1 MRMKDKKQNIELNKL
16 RSYSSIFSS
25 SYFSRLLK
33 FDDYSFIDDNILQ
46 FDQIKIGKKFDT
58 YYEYIKYVYNELSK
72 EYRNEYVYKNTF
84 LTELLIN
91 SYGVKDTV
99 AISEFKIGNSIAD
112 IVLFNGTS
120 KAFEIKTEL
129 DSRRR
134 LNGQLIDYRKIFKEC
149 YVIIH
154 EAFMDDYLIEND
166 SVGVIVLER
175 EKRSLKMR
183 EIRKAKENF
192 DIDSDAVMHCI
203 RTEEYKTIILE
214 YYGHL
219 PKMNSFNMFEICRG
233 LMHEIPSET
242 LHTLFIEQLKKRKSN
257 TQNLVVFQKE
267 LRQLGLSMNINDNA
281 HEKLLYKL
289 NKPIPF

>member
-1 MRMKDKKQNIELNKL
+1 MKDKIQNKDIDKM

-25 SYFSRLLK
+25 SYFSNLLQH
-33 FDDYSFIDDNILQ
+33 DDYSFIDDNILQ
-46 FDQIKIGKKFDT
+46 YDQLKIGKSFKT
-58 YYEYIKYVYNELSK
+58 YYEYIRYIYNELTK
-72 EYRNEYVYKNTF
+72 QYRNEYVYKNTF
-84 LTELLIN
+84 ITELLIN
-91 SYGVKDTV
+91 SYGVKNTI
-99 AISEFKIGNSIAD
+99 ALSEFKVGNSIAD

-134 LNGQLIDYRKIFKEC
+134 LNGQLMDYRKIFKEC

-154 EAFMDDYLIEND
+154 EAFIDDYLIEND

-175 EKRSLKMR
+175 QKRSLKMR
-183 EIRKAKENF
+183 EIRKAKENLE
-192 DIDSDAVMHCI
+192 IDSDALMHCI

-214 YYGHL
+214 YFGEL
-219 PKMNSFNMFEICRG
+219 PKMNSFNMFEICRE
-233 LMHEIPSET
+233 LMREIPSET
-242 LHTLFIEQLKKRKSN
+242 LHNLFIEQLKKRKSN
-257 TQNLVVFQKE
+257 TKNLAVFQKE
-267 LRQLGLSMNINDNA
+267 LRQLGLSMNINNNL